1 VSGLA
6 IGDLPALNA
15 TLNGI
20 ATLLLVTAYVMIR
33 RGRREAHKRF
43 MLGAIAV
50 SAMFLT
56 SYLIYHYSIGGP
68 KTFPGRGAAR
78 FVYFAILFTHV
89 PLAITVLPL
98 ALVTA
103 ARGLRS
109 QFDRHVR
116 IARWTFP
123 IWLYV
128 SATGVAIYLML
139 YQMY

>member
-1 VSGLA
+1 M
-6 IGDLPALNA
+6 
-15 TLNGI
+15 
-20 ATLLLVTAYVMIR
+20 ATLLLVTAYVCIR
-33 RGRREAHKRF
+33 RGRREAHKRL

-50 SAMFLT
+50 SGLFLT

-68 KTFPGRGAAR
+68 KLFAGRGAAR
-78 FVYFAILFTHV
+78 FMYFAILFTHV

-98 ALVTA
+98 ALFTA
-103 ARGLRS
+103 ACGLRS
-109 QFDRHVR
+109 QFDRHMK

-128 SATGVAIYLML
+128 SVTGVAIYVML